1 MQTIKDASLLILLVL
16 VLSSVR
22 IQSLGGISLEPS
34 TVQAAETARTEVQS
48 LYEHPALVQPSELP
62 AGSHT
67 RIPGNLG
74 DGSSPDCELPDVKC
88 QPGSGHEPLAQAKS
102 DCIA

>member
-22 IQSLGGISLEPS
+22 IQTHGGISFELS

-48 LYEHPALVQPSELP
+48 PYEHPALVQPSELP
-62 AGSHT
+62 AGSHN
-67 RIPGNLG
+67 RFPGNVG
-74 DGSSPDCELPDVKC
+74 GGSFPECKLPDVKC
-88 QPGSGHEPLAQAKS
+88 QPGSGHELLAQAKS